1 MNKHVATVGVI
12 LMALLLGLLSF
23 GMFRP
28 DIENRIFELNEE
40 DVEGL
45 MAPQFDLERLDGEG
59 TISLAQFRGQPLVVN
74 FWATWCAPCAQEHPT
89 MLAAARRYQSEGVA
103 FLGVLYG
110 DEPELARGYEERMDS
125 AYETVLDPD
134 QRTAVRFGATGV
146 PETYFISRTG
156 IIVKKVAYPI
166 MGMAMFDSFI
176 SEILVEEEAG
186 SVTLE
191 DAAGLELVPF
201 GTPVTSD
208 VEVGRRAHSLGQS
221 LRCPVCRSQAVADS
235 SSPAA
240 RAMRQEIESMVRE
253 GYTDDQ
259 IIDFFADLYG
269 DGVLLAPPKSGVNLV
284 AWFAPLFAILVGGL
298 VLLTVLRRQETPA
311 VDEADP
317 FAQQFLAELEEE

>member
-1 MNKHVATVGVI
+1 MNKHTATIGVI
-12 LMALLLGLLSF
+12 LMTLLLGLLAF

-28 DIENRIFELNEE
+28 DIENRVFALNEE

-45 MAPQFDLERLDGEG
+45 MAPRFDLERLDGEG
-59 TISLAQFRGQPLVVN
+59 SISLAQFRGQPLVIN
-74 FWATWCAPCAQEHPT
+74 FWATWCTPCAQEHPT

-103 FLGVLYG
+103 FLGILYG
-110 DEPELARGYEERMDS
+110 DEPELARGYEERMGT

-176 SEILVEEEAG
+176 SEVLVEEDAG
-186 SVTLE
+186 SVTADGLPDLE
-191 DAAGLELVPF
+191 PF
-201 GTPVTSD
+201 GPPVTDD
-208 VEVGRRAHSLGQS
+208 VEMGRRAHSLGQS

-240 RAMRQEIESMVRE
+240 QAMRQEIESMVRE

-269 DGVLLAPPKSGVNLV
+269 EGVLLAPPKSGVNLV
-284 AWFAPLFAILVGGL
+284 AWLAPLFSILVGAL
-298 VLLTVLRRQETPA
+298 VLLTVLRRQERSS
-311 VDEADP
+311 VDEAGP